1 MSRSLVWVTR
11 PNCGKTAPGWCLLD
25 LFRWDGLH
33 FFNRICLSQS
43 RFWFFLT
50 DKNRP
55 TREQKQWEVDDKVS
69 LENISFWIV
78 TLRHELWPFLNWF
91 QLLKVTNCRHL
102 NMYYLLEI
110 FPLKPKIFVTNIIPS
125 EVSVDLVQSAVNTS
139 SPSASQAWPWLW
151 FGFLSTSKPLRWLP
165 SGGWQSKILDR
176 TPARWVNSEISY
188 IENMANLAKL
198 PYHNCMSQISEVF
211 LFVEKNY
218 YQVEADI
225 EDQIAVHH
233 FLQVLGE
240 AIIVRNQGC
249 FFL

>member
-69 LENISFWIV
+69 LGNISFWIV

-176 TPARWVNSEISY
+176 TPARWVNSERSY

-198 PYHNCMSQISEVF
+198 PQLYVTNLWSFPLCGKELLSGGGGHWGPDCGSPFPAGFRWGLRWN
-211 LFVEKNY
+211 K
-218 YQVEADI
+218 
-225 EDQIAVHH
+225 H
-233 FLQVLGE
+233 GW
-240 AIIVRNQGC
+240 